1 MGQVM
6 KLSDVLA
13 QLDSLDREATI
24 YAAQPWT
31 HDSAAIVEAEPSS
44 GGLPEAAAQRGM
56 AYFLEVFVAHDFV
69 EDWEASLDKPPSAAE
84 RCDRL
89 IRYAVDDA

>member
-1 MGQVM
+1 M
-6 KLSDVLA
+6 KLSDVVA
-13 QLDSLDREATI
+13 RLDSLDREATI

-31 HDSAAIVEAEPSS
+31 SESSAVVETEPSS
-44 GGLPEAAAQRGM
+44 GGLPEAAAQCGM

-69 EDWEASLDKPPSAAE
+69 EDWEASLDKSPSAAE
-84 RCDRL
+84 RCERL